1 MYALE
6 LLLLVDEL
14 LELEHEKVIKNN
26 ITIIQMI
33 NIVQTFAPIITTILY
48 ELLLYKKRQYF
59 QITFHTKQMPT
70 L

>member
-33 NIVQTFAPIITTILY
+33 NIVQTFAPIITTLLY
-48 ELLLYKKRQYF
+48 ELLLA
-59 QITFHTKQMPT
+59 
-70 L
+70 LLA

>member
-33 NIVQTFAPIITTILY
+33 NIVQTFAPIITTLLY
-48 ELLLYKKRQYF
+48 ELKKKKKRQYF